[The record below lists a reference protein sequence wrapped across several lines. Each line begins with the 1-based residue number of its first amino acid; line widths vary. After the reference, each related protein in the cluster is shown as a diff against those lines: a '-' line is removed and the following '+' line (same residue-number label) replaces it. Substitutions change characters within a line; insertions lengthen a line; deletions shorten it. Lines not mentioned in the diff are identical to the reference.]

1 MKASSFSLIVTTVQH
16 GSWSHLLT
24 KPTLL
29 PYHRNH
35 HVLSVIDNCL
45 MWGRRV
51 VSSQV
56 FRQSLLQELHS
67 NCLGITKMKAL
78 ARNYLW

>member
-1 MKASSFSLIVTTVQH
+1 MKASSFSLLVTTVQH

-35 HVLSVIDNCL
+35 HVLLVIDNCL

-56 FRQSLLQELHS
+56 FRQSLLQELH
-67 NCLGITKMKAL
+67 LIVWGLQK
-78 ARNYLW
+78 